1 MVASSDILNA
11 LSDGRQGTKPYS
23 SDQKIAHSPM
33 KYCKFIVF
41 LLIGVAFAQPA
52 LAQDPDDLPSG
63 EIDIIKSFDARLG
76 DAERFRVDPEL
87 PLLDT
92 SARRLEYDVFSGTL
106 PVEYLPPKI
115 RPLAMRR
122 EKTEEGY
129 NGYIK
134 AGGGFPAALF
144 GQGYYNINNNDNL
157 SIDLFANH
165 HSANNGQNVEN
176 QRFSNSNGGVDG
188 TYHFDQGFAV
198 NAHLKYTSNTVHY
211 YGYNEVAEALDEVIT
226 FDPEE
231 VRQRFS
237 IFDGQASIYNSART
251 EADFNYYAGFKTYLM
266 NDSYSPSRE
275 NGFDLVF
282 RGTKWFDDTH
292 PLSVEIQTDFTS
304 YDDSEGDQSLNNFFL
319 RPNYTYHAD
328 RFRVKLGF
336 NLTSNEDNFTFFPDI
351 EATAVILEGI
361 VNAYV
366 GADGTLQ
373 KNNYRSLATYN
384 PFVGSPLRIRNT
396 LYYSYYGGARGNV
409 EGIDYDFQ
417 VGYQAVDDLATFR
430 LLDPFDD
437 QPRFDVLYQDGSIV
451 TIKGSVTAPIFEG
464 FKAIAAFSQNI
475 YTLEDDQNPWHLP
488 ALSVNAGLRYTTMED
503 RLTVK
508 GDFFLENGVPYLN
521 PETMEADNLN
531 GLFDLSLGADFFF
544 SEKFGGFIQINNLA
558 NNRRERWFRYPIF
571 GINAMAGVMV
581 RF

>member
-1 MVASSDILNA
+1 MNYSKIILI
-11 LSDGRQGTKPYS
+11 LVIGTFYYS
-23 SDQKIAHSPM
+23 P
-33 KYCKFIVF
+33 
-41 LLIGVAFAQPA
+41 L
-52 LAQDPDDLPSG
+52 LAQDPNDLPSG

-76 DAERFRVDPEL
+76 DAERYSVDPEL
-87 PLLDT
+87 PPLDT
-92 SARRLEYDVFSGTL
+92 SARRLEYDVFSRTL

-129 NGYIK
+129 NGYVK
-134 AGGGFPAALF
+134 AGGGFPAAFF
-144 GQGYYNINNNDNL
+144 GQGYYNINNNENL
-157 SIDLFANH
+157 DIDLYANH
-165 HSANNGQNVEN
+165 HSANNSQNVEN
-176 QRFSNSNGGVDG
+176 QRFSNTNGGVSG

-198 NAHLKYTSNTVHY
+198 NANLGYTSNSIHY
-211 YGYNEVAEALDEVIT
+211 YGYNEVAEALNETIS
-226 FDPEE
+226 FDQEA

-237 IFDGQASIYNSART
+237 IFDAKASIYNSART
-251 EADFNYYAGFKTYLM
+251 EADFNYFAGFKTYIM

-275 NGFDLVF
+275 NGFDLIF

-292 PLSVEIQTDFTS
+292 PLSIEIQTDFTS
-304 YDDSEGDQSLNNFFL
+304 YDDEEGDQNLNNFFL
-319 RPNYTYHAD
+319 RPSYTYHAD

-336 NLTSNEDNFTFFPDI
+336 NLSSSDDVFTFFPDI
-351 EATAVILEGI
+351 EATAVILEGL

-373 KNNYRSLATYN
+373 KNNYRSLTNYN
-384 PFVGSPLRIRNT
+384 PFVTSPLRIENT
-396 LYYSYYGGARGNV
+396 LYYNYYGGVRGNI

-417 VGYQAVDDLATFR
+417 VGYQAVEDLATFR
-430 LLDPFDD
+430 LLDPFSTT
-437 QPRFDVLYQDGSIV
+437 PRFDVIYDDGSIV

-464 FKAIAAFSQNI
+464 FKAVGSFSQNI
-475 YTLEDDQNPWHLP
+475 YTLDNQEKPWHLP
-488 ALSVNAGLRYTTMED
+488 ALSVNVGLRYTTLENK
-503 RLTVK
+503 LTVK
-508 GDFFLENGVPYLN
+508 GDFFLENGVPYMN

-544 SEKFGGFIQINNLA
+544 SEKFGGFVQINNLA

-571 GINAMAGVMV
+571 GINAMAGVMF